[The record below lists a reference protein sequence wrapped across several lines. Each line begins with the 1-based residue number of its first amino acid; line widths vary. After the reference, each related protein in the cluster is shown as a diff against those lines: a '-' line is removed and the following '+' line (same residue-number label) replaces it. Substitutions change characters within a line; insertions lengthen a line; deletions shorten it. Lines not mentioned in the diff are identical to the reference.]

1 MLQTDWQE
9 QTERQM
15 MEADLTIYNAEYY
28 LLFHWR
34 RGQSDEDLTM
44 NE

>member
-9 QTERQM
+9 QTEQQM
-15 MEADLTIYNAEYY
+15 MEVDLTIYDV
-28 LLFHWR
+28 FHWR

-44 NE
+44 NK